1 MIVEDLTLIKT
12 IGKGAFGEVFLTSKS
27 GCAEKFATKK
37 VKKSLVASDKVR
49 KYFNNEL
56 FILKQVSH
64 PNIIKLYDIKQTLNN
79 YYLVFD
85 YCNGGGLSNCLDKY
99 KMKHNNKPFPE
110 KIVQHF
116 MRQIIAGIQYIHH
129 KKILHRDIKLDN
141 ILVKFDNE
149 ADKEAMNFL
158 NSTIK
163 IIDFG
168 FARYLESD
176 SLAQS
181 VLGSPINMDPKILMK
196 LRKIDNNQSFGYDQK
211 ADIWSLGTVCY
222 ELLIGAPPFDATTY
236 DDLVSK
242 IKQGS
247 YKIPNELKLSKQSI
261 SFINAMLQFD
271 HNLRFDIDL
280 LAKHEFLVKDVST
293 FDQIDLK
300 KASDSKYIQGDNIML
315 SAKDQLK
322 KSFWNLF
329 DSSSQEFD
337 PTTIPSNM
345 IVENHKNN
353 NIIDDKGIVGT
364 GEDILGN
371 LAEKLDGIAV
381 EVQKKEEVEKN
392 NYVRNGQS
400 EDSIK
405 FEVNADMKNIFNEAF
420 DRINKDFFYIEPML
434 IPIVPSTDQK
444 FLQLEI

>member
-12 IGKGAFGEVFLTSKS
+12 IGKGAFGEVYLTSKS
-27 GCAEKFATKK
+27 GSAEKFATKK
-37 VKKSLVASDKVR
+37 VKKSVVMSDKVK

-56 FILKQVSH
+56 LILKQVNH
-64 PNIIKLYDIKQTLNN
+64 PNIIKLHEIKQTLNN
-79 YYLVFD
+79 FYLVFD
-85 YCNGGGLSNCLDKY
+85 FCNGGGLSNCLEKY
-99 KMKHNNKPFPE
+99 KLKHNNKPFPE

-141 ILVKFDNE
+141 ILVKFDND
-149 ADKEAMNFL
+149 ADKESMNFL
-158 NSTIK
+158 KATIK

-196 LRKIDNNQSFGYDQK
+196 MRKIDNNTSFGYDQK

-222 ELLIGAPPFDATTY
+222 ELLTGAPPFDATTY
-236 DDLVSK
+236 DDLISK

-261 SFINAMLQFD
+261 SFINAMLQCD
-271 HNLRFDIDL
+271 PTLRFDIDT
-280 LAKHEFLVKDVST
+280 LAKHEFLVKDVES
-293 FDQIDLK
+293 FEKIDLR
-300 KASDSKYIQGDNIML
+300 KAADSKYVQGNNIML
-315 SAKDQLK
+315 SSKDQLK
-322 KSFWNLF
+322 MSFWNLF
-329 DSSSQEFD
+329 DSSSEQFD
-337 PTTIPSNM
+337 PTSVPSNM
-345 IVENHKNN
+345 IVENHKSNN
-353 NIIDDKGIVGT
+353 VIDDKGIVDS
-364 GEDILGN
+364 GEDIIGN
-371 LAEKLDGIAV
+371 LAEKIEGIAV
-381 EVQKKEEVEKN
+381 EVKEEKN
-392 NYVRNGQS
+392 NYVRKGQS
-400 EDSIK
+400 EENIK
-405 FEVNADMKNIFNEAF
+405 FEVNGDMRNVLNEAF

-444 FLQLEI
+444 FLQWEI